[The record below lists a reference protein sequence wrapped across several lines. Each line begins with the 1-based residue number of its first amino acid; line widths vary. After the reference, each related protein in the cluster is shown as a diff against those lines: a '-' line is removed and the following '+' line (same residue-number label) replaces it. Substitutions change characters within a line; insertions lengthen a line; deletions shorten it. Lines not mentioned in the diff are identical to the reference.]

1 MVRRLKIYFIHSTS
15 TKIDYQTILYR
26 PIISSP
32 ICLRHEL
39 MLPLSKG
46 YQERYVKE
54 LLEEADLII
63 AEVSDPNFTLK
74 LELKWALAVNKP
86 IKYISLNNII
96 SPKLVK
102 LVPTIEQI
110 TTTRPLI
117 KIVEDFISHYAD
129 MTVAQAKDTTI
140 VLGTIDEIIPE
151 NAQE

>member
-15 TKIDYQTILYR
+15 KKIDYQTLLYR

-32 ICLRHEL
+32 ICLSHEL

-46 YQERYVKE
+46 YQDRYVKE
-54 LLEEADLII
+54 LLEEADLIV

-86 IKYISLNNII
+86 IKYISLNNTV
-96 SPKLVK
+96 SPKLTK

-110 TTTRPLI
+110 TDTRTI
-117 KIVEDFISHYAD
+117 GNIIEDFISHYAG
-129 MTVAQAKDTTI
+129 MTIAQAKDTTI
-140 VLGTIDEIIPE
+140 ILGDMDEVIPP
-151 NAQE
+151 NV